1 MENAKK
7 LGADLTI
14 DFREVNLLLNL
25 KEITKGKFVDF
36 SFEAVG
42 FSNSAFQSLIA
53 LKKCGTAVWV
63 STENIISKE

>member
-1 MENAKK
+1 LENAKK

-63 STENIISKE
+63 STENIIAKQ

>member
-1 MENAKK
+1 LENAKK

-36 SFEAVG
+36 FFEAVG

-53 LKKCGTAVWV
+53 LKKCGTAGWV

>member
-7 LGADLTI
+7 LGADFTI
-14 DFREVNLLLNL
+14 NSREVNFLLNL

-63 STENIISKE
+63 STENIISKQ

>member
-1 MENAKK
+1 LENAKK